1 MVVNKC
7 FTLIELLVVIAI
19 IAILAAML
27 MPALNKARAAAQKTT
42 CLSNVG
48 QVMKAQ
54 ILYSEDNGGYMVT
67 VAAYTG
73 DKPFEPWTALL
84 TRAKSHSGNLPT
96 GNGYITLKTLRCPG
110 KPENQN
116 ASSEDLF
123 WGVYGFVKGKN
134 DTQYHDSNMKKRN
147 RLGSYFHTVGSSD
160 NMFFALHRMKR
171 PSGTFLAGD
180 TAASAGNQKGQS
192 CWSFSPSNPLD
203 SQTVG
208 LHLAHD
214 ERATVGAA
222 DGHAES
228 MNRQELNQCP
238 FNFRYML
245 SQALVPIT
253 ISQDVD

>member
-1 MVVNKC
+1 MAVNKR

-67 VAAYTG
+67 VAAYG
-73 DKPFEPWTALL
+73 SKFEPWTALL
-84 TRAKSHSGNLPT
+84 TRAKSHSGVLST

-110 KPENQN
+110 KPENQK

-134 DTQYHDSNMKKRN
+134 VTPYHDKKKKKR
-147 RLGSYFHTVGSSD
+147 
-160 NMFFALHRMKR
+160 
-171 PSGTFLAGD
+171 
-180 TAASAGNQKGQS
+180 
-192 CWSFSPSNPLD
+192 
-203 SQTVG
+203 
-208 LHLAHD
+208 
-214 ERATVGAA
+214 
-222 DGHAES
+222 
-228 MNRQELNQCP
+228 
-238 FNFRYML
+238 
-245 SQALVPIT
+245 
-253 ISQDVD
+253 

>member
-7 FTLIELLVVIAI
+7 VTLIELLVVIAI

-54 ILYSEDNGGYMVT
+54 ILYAEDSNGYMVT
-67 VAAYTG
+67 VAKYEE
-73 DKPFEPWTALL
+73 KNYEPWTALL
-84 TRAKSHSGNLPT
+84 TRENTRTTTLQK
-96 GNGYITLKTLRCPG
+96 GNGYISLKTLRCPG
-110 KPENQN
+110 KPENQK
-116 ASSEDLF
+116 ASSDNLL
-123 WGVYGFVKGKN
+123 WGVYGFVKGRN

-147 RLGSYFHTVGSSD
+147 RLGSYFHTIDSND

-180 TAASAGNQKGQS
+180 TAASTGNEKGQS

-203 SQTVG
+203 SQVVG

-245 SQALVPIT
+245 SQALVPVT